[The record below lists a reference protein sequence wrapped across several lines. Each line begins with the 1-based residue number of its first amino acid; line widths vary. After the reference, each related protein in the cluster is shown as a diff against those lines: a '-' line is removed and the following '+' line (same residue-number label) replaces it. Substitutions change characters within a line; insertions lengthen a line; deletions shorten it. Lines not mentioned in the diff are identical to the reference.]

1 MTNLIPDEEPL
12 PDDLPEMFAEIMR
25 RLDAEEAELDARI
38 EASAAEDAK
47 RDAEQAEQARSGKLG
62 PDWAAVQ
69 RRIDLKQTTVEA
81 VFSGEDTSTEATR
94 LRELSQKNLGELRDQ
109 WQEQAE
115 DEDSEEEPNPLEVL
129 QALSAESRE
138 RHDAAAQRI
147 AAALAQS
154 GLDKFKEQS

>member
-1 MTNLIPDEEPL
+1 MTHIIPDEEPL

-47 RDAEQAEQARSGKLG
+47 RDAEHAEEARSGKLG

-109 WQEQAE
+109 WREQAE
-115 DEDSEEEPNPLEVL
+115 DEESEEEPNPLEVL

-147 AAALAQS
+147 AATLAQS

>member
-1 MTNLIPDEEPL
+1 MEVT
-12 PDDLPEMFAEIMR
+12 R
-25 RLDAEEAELDARI
+25 ELC
-38 EASAAEDAK
+38 
-47 RDAEQAEQARSGKLG
+47 
-62 PDWAAVQ
+62 
-69 RRIDLKQTTVEA
+69 
-81 VFSGEDTSTEATR
+81 STEATR
-94 LRELSQKNLGELRDQ
+94 LRELTQKNLGELRDQ

-147 AAALAQS
+147 AATLAQS